1 MNLED
6 IMKNNLQI
14 GRPDLAKEWDYEKNI
29 PLTPSDVT
37 IGSSK
42 KVWWRC
48 EKGHNWQSVIANRV
62 RWSGCPFC
70 SGRKVCQDNCLKTKY
85 PSLVEEWDYEK
96 NMPLTPNDV
105 MPGSSKKAWWRCKK
119 GHSWESSIASRVKGS
134 GCPICLNRQ
143 CLPGDNDLET
153 IFPDIAKEWDNEK
166 NSLAPNC
173 VTPGSSKKVWWR
185 CEKGHSW
192 QAPVNARTKG
202 SGCPYCQGFYVTIE
216 NSLEKCYPDL
226 AKLWDYEENFPK
238 KPSEVAKSSSCKVAW
253 KCENG
258 HQWEARISDLTSK
271 GILCPYCSGK
281 RVSERNSLEKCY
293 PEIAEEWDYS
303 KNGKLRPSEVS
314 YGSSKSVWWKCPKGH
329 SWKSVIGNRTSNGT
343 GCPQCNNRSTSFPEQ
358 TIFYYCKQVYPEAES
373 RRKDIIG
380 MELDV
385 YIPSIR
391 TAIEYDGAR
400 WHNNEDT
407 QRREQKK
414 DDLCKKNNIR
424 LVRIMEEGIENIHSN
439 EIICIHL
446 KKGKKELERGVYQLI
461 KVLDASIKLD
471 IDLKRDEQKIRE
483 IYWHQEEL
491 NSLANVYPE
500 IAKEWDRELNGGM
513 TPYQFMPKSSYS
525 AWWRCEKG
533 HTWQS
538 TIAGRTAG
546 HGCPYCMK
554 KLASNENNL
563 LTNFPDIAVEW
574 DYEKNHGITPRNV
587 LPYSTKTV
595 WWKCEKGHTWQSTIN
610 ARTKEKRKCPYCMD
624 KKLIWDNSLEATFPD
639 LVREWDYRK
648 NGDLLPK
655 DCIFS
660 SHEEVWWQCPK
671 GHCYKKEIRKRT
683 KLNQGC
689 PYCARK
695 KILEDESFGS
705 MYPKLLKEW
714 DCEKNQNI
722 SPYMIAPKSSKKVCD
737 DNSLQRTH
745 PEIAKEWDYDK
756 NGEIT
761 PNDVT
766 AGSGKIVWWRC
777 SKGHSWQEKIFYRT
791 RTKTHLCPI
800 CRMEKK

>member
-1 MNLED
+1 MNVKQTVEKSTRKYEINKVCHNRTHCFRNQEMNLED
-6 IMKNNLQI
+6 IMKDNLQI

-48 EKGHNWQSVIANRV
+48 EKGHSWQSVIANRV

-70 SGRKVCQDNCLKTKY
+70 SGKKVCQDNCLKTKY

-134 GCPICLNRQ
+134 GCP
-143 CLPGDNDLET
+143 
-153 IFPDIAKEWDNEK
+153 
-166 NSLAPNC
+166 
-173 VTPGSSKKVWWR
+173 
-185 CEKGHSW
+185 
-192 QAPVNARTKG
+192 
-202 SGCPYCQGFYVTIE
+202 YCQGFYVTIE

-226 AKLWDYEENFPK
+226 AKLWDYEENFPQ
-238 KPSEVAKSSSCKVAW
+238 KPSEVVKFSSSKVAW

-271 GILCPYCSGK
+271 GTLCPYCSGK

-314 YGSSKSVWWKCPKGH
+314 YGSRKSVWWKCPKGH

-424 LVRIMEEGIENIHSN
+424 LVRIME
-439 EIICIHL
+439 
-446 KKGKKELERGVYQLI
+446 
-461 KVLDASIKLD
+461 
-471 IDLKRDEQKIRE
+471 
-483 IYWHQEEL
+483 
-491 NSLANVYPE
+491 
-500 IAKEWDRELNGGM
+500 
-513 TPYQFMPKSSYS
+513 
-525 AWWRCEKG
+525 
-533 HTWQS
+533 
-538 TIAGRTAG
+538 
-546 HGCPYCMK
+546 
-554 KLASNENNL
+554 
-563 LTNFPDIAVEW
+563 
-574 DYEKNHGITPRNV
+574 
-587 LPYSTKTV
+587 
-595 WWKCEKGHTWQSTIN
+595 
-610 ARTKEKRKCPYCMD
+610 
-624 KKLIWDNSLEATFPD
+624 
-639 LVREWDYRK
+639 
-648 NGDLLPK
+648 
-655 DCIFS
+655 
-660 SHEEVWWQCPK
+660 
-671 GHCYKKEIRKRT
+671 
-683 KLNQGC
+683 
-689 PYCARK
+689 
-695 KILEDESFGS
+695 
-705 MYPKLLKEW
+705 
-714 DCEKNQNI
+714 
-722 SPYMIAPKSSKKVCD
+722 
-737 DNSLQRTH
+737 
-745 PEIAKEWDYDK
+745 
-756 NGEIT
+756 
-761 PNDVT
+761 
-766 AGSGKIVWWRC
+766 
-777 SKGHSWQEKIFYRT
+777 
-791 RTKTHLCPI
+791 
-800 CRMEKK
+800 